1 MLEESEMDIRNNE
14 DVEVTKSKVDQKKSQ
29 KSLPQ
34 RITGWIAIVICLLL
48 LPILIANLVIIVK
61 GSLNPEEIP
70 TVMGYAPMAV
80 VTNSMNTGEPDAI
93 RAGDMVIT
101 KQADPDTLE
110 VGDVI
115 MFKNN
120 QTAIIHRIVGY
131 NEETDTF
138 VTKGDA
144 NDTEDLDPVAKKNI
158 IGKFMQRVPK
168 VGDFIL
174 FSRTPLGMLIC
185 IGIPILLFLGY
196 DFVAKRFT
204 RRKEVKS

>member
-1 MLEESEMDIRNNE
+1 MGKSEMEIRE
-14 DVEVTKSKVDQKKSQ
+14 GEEGEVIEEQEVEKKSH

-34 RITGWIAIVICLLL
+34 KITGWIAIVICLLL

-61 GSLNPEEIP
+61 GSLNPDEIP
-70 TVMGYAPMAV
+70 TVMGFAPMAV

-93 RAGDMVIT
+93 RAGDMVVT
-101 KQADPDTLE
+101 RQTDPDTLE
-110 VGDVI
+110 VGDII
-115 MFKNN
+115 MFQSG
-120 QTAIIHRIVGY
+120 QTAVIHRIVAY
-131 NEETDTF
+131 DQETDTF
-138 VTKGDA
+138 TTKGDA
-144 NDTEDLDPVAKKNI
+144 NNTEDLDPVAKDRI

-196 DFVAKRFT
+196 DFVAKRVT

>member
-1 MLEESEMDIRNNE
+1 MGKSEMDIRE
-14 DVEVTKSKVDQKKSQ
+14 GEEGEVIEEQEVEKKSH

-34 RITGWIAIVICLLL
+34 KITGWIAIVICLLL

-61 GSLNPEEIP
+61 GSLNPDEIP
-70 TVMGYAPMAV
+70 TVMGFAPMAV

-93 RAGDMVIT
+93 RAGDMVVT
-101 KQADPDTLE
+101 RQTDPDTLE
-110 VGDVI
+110 VGDII
-115 MFKNN
+115 MFQSG
-120 QTAIIHRIVGY
+120 QTAVIHRIVAY
-131 NEETDTF
+131 DQETDTF
-138 VTKGDA
+138 TTKGDA
-144 NDTEDLDPVAKKNI
+144 NNTEDLDPVAKDRI
-158 IGKFMQRVPK
+158 IGKFMQRVPR

-196 DFVAKRFT
+196 DFVAKRVT

>member
-1 MLEESEMDIRNNE
+1 MLEESEMEIHKVGNAE
-14 DVEVTKSKVDQKKSQ
+14 AIESKESQKKSQ

-61 GSLNPEEIP
+61 GSLNPDEIP

-101 KQADPDTLE
+101 KQANPDTLE

-120 QTAIIHRIVGY
+120 QTAVIHRIVGY
-131 NEETDTF
+131 NAETDTF

-144 NDTEDLDPVAKKNI
+144 NDTEDLDPVEKKNI

-196 DFVAKRFT
+196 DFVAKRLT
-204 RRKEVKS
+204 RRKEIKS

>member
-1 MLEESEMDIRNNE
+1 MEESEMDIREEENRDATGSKGNE
-14 DVEVTKSKVDQKKSQ
+14 KKLQ

-34 RITGWIAIVICLLL
+34 KVTGWLAIAICLLL
-48 LPILIANLVIIVK
+48 LPILIANLAIIVK
-61 GSLNPEEIP
+61 GSLNPDEIP
-70 TVMGYAPMAV
+70 TVLGYAPMAV
-80 VTNSMNTGEPDAI
+80 VTNSMNTGEADAI
-93 RAGDMVIT
+93 RAGDLVIT
-101 KQADPDTLE
+101 KQTDPDTLE

-131 NEETDTF
+131 NDASDTF

-144 NDTEDLDPVAKKNI
+144 NNLEDLDPVEKGKI
-158 IGKFMQRVPK
+158 IGKFTQRVPK

-185 IGIPILLFLGY
+185 IGIPIILFLGY
-196 DFVAKRFT
+196 DFVAKRLT
-204 RRKEVKS
+204 RRKEVRS

>member
-1 MLEESEMDIRNNE
+1 MLEESEMEIHNDGNAE
-14 DVEVTKSKVDQKKSQ
+14 AMESKESQKKSQ

-34 RITGWIAIVICLLL
+34 RITGWVAIVICLIL

-101 KQADPDTLE
+101 KQANPDALE

-120 QTAIIHRIVGY
+120 QTAVIHRIVGY
-131 NEETDTF
+131 NAETDTF

-144 NDTEDLDPVAKKNI
+144 NDTEDLDPVEKKNI

-196 DFVAKRFT
+196 DFVAKRLT

>member
-14 DVEVTKSKVDQKKSQ
+14 DVEVTKSKAEQKKSQ

-196 DFVAKRFT
+196 DFVAKRLM